1 MPEIVDAAL
10 HYIKLA
16 ILMLLK
22 ALAKHP
28 LLELTIEHKPLCVKL
43 GEELWYL
50 SVLLNK
56 HHGIAS

>member
-1 MPEIVDAAL
+1 
-10 HYIKLA
+10 
-16 ILMLLK
+16 MLLK

-28 LLELTIEHKPLCVKL
+28 LFELTIEHKPLFVKF